1 MEIEVK
7 LKLLDKAAH
16 QRVIEHLTKEA
27 KPLGKEIQTNNFFD
41 TEDNALQKV
50 RNVMRIRQKIKS
62 GGSESYVLTLKG
74 NAVLE
79 NGVSR
84 VEENEETLSSDEAK
98 SLIEDPTQM
107 ISQATSTSKSA
118 LLKQIFEKF
127 NDQSGWKKVGSFKNE
142 RQKFQWKDYV
152 LEVDETMFQHG
163 TCYEIELEHVDAIT
177 AKSHLENWLTSHG
190 IQYSYSKKNKY
201 ANMLDGTLI

>member
-7 LKLLDKAAH
+7 LKLPDKAAH
-16 QRVIEHLTKEA
+16 QRVIELLTKEA
-27 KPLGKEIQTNNFFD
+27 KPLGTEIQTNNFFD
-41 TEDNALQKV
+41 SEDNALQKV

-84 VEENEETLSSDEAK
+84 VEENEETLGSDVAK
-98 SLIEDPTQM
+98 RLIEDP
-107 ISQATSTSKSA
+107 SQIAEAASTSKSA
-118 LLKQIFEKF
+118 LLKQIIEKF
-127 NDQSGWKKVGSFKNE
+127 DDQSGWKKVGSFKNQ

-177 AKSHLENWLTSHG
+177 AKSHLENWLTTHD

-201 ANMLDGTLI
+201 ANMLDGTLV